1 MKVLV
6 TGGAGFIGRW
16 VVIKLLGEGHS
27 VWVLDDLSNGSLDN
41 LAEFSGNPRLKITVG
56 DIKDT
61 KKLSQVFQ
69 TSFDLVI
76 HLAAN
81 IIVQDSIDNP
91 RKVFE
96 NDVIGTFNV
105 LEEARKI
112 NSRFAF
118 MSTCMVYDTASA
130 DGAISEMHPTK
141 AASPYAG
148 AKLSGENL
156 VQSFYH
162 AYGLPTVI
170 VRPFNTYGPY
180 QKSTGEGGVISIFIQ
195 KELNG
200 ETLNIYGDGIQ
211 TRDLMY
217 VEDCADFVVR
227 AAMSDACLGQIVNAG
242 LGTDITI
249 NDLAAMICKDSS
261 RIKHVKHIHPQS
273 EIPRLVCD
281 RSKAKRLLGWEPKT
295 SLKDGIEKTRAF
307 INKTG
312 TCPHH

>member
-16 VVIKLLGEGHS
+16 VVKKLLEEGHF
-27 VWVLDDLSNGSLDN
+27 VWVLDDLSNGNLNN
-41 LAEFSGNPRLKITVG
+41 LAEFSYNPHLKITVG

-61 KKLSQVFQ
+61 QTLSHLFL
-69 TSFDLVI
+69 TSFDLII

-105 LEEARKI
+105 LEEAKRI
-112 NSRFAF
+112 NSRFTF
-118 MSTCMVYDTASA
+118 MSTCMVYDTASSS
-130 DGAISEMHPTK
+130 GAISEKHPTK

-156 VQSFYH
+156 VQSYH
-162 AYGLPTVI
+162 HTYGLPTVI

-195 KELNG
+195 KDLNG
-200 ETLNIYGDGIQ
+200 EILNIYGDGTQ

-227 AAMSDACLGQIVNAG
+227 AAMSDACCGQIVNAG

-249 NDLAAMICKDSS
+249 NDLAALICKDPSQ
-261 RIKHVKHIHPQS
+261 IKHVKHIHPQS
-273 EIPRLVCD
+273 EIPKLVCD
-281 RSKAKRLLGWEPKT
+281 RSKSKRLLGWEPKT
-295 SLKDGIEKTRAF
+295 SLKEGIEKTRAF
-307 INKTG
+307 IQYRD
-312 TCPHH
+312 